1 MVSLDSITEE
11 YGPSYT
17 SEMML
22 GKTRLL
28 VLSDTRQWTLNV
40 NLTLRRIE
48 VILSRDSF
56 QSCGPSTG
64 GNASPANAWLNLMF
78 CEESIL
84 SKAQL

>member
-1 MVSLDSITEE
+1 MVSLDSIAEE
-11 YGPSYT
+11 YGPPYT

-56 QSCGPSTG
+56 QSC
-64 GNASPANAWLNLMF
+64 
-78 CEESIL
+78 
-84 SKAQL
+84 

>member
-56 QSCGPSTG
+56 QSC
-64 GNASPANAWLNLMF
+64 
-78 CEESIL
+78 
-84 SKAQL
+84 